1 MLGSLRLF
9 RRHFTILVAAATLTC
24 LGAESG
30 DNCTFRNSPDDFL
43 DAQRRAIEATNSRV
57 RQFPVIRALSRNARI
72 VEATELRWNNF
83 IDQAILGKAA
93 NARVQVAPLST
104 DAEFVRRIYLDLI
117 GRAPKPAEVRAF
129 LQDPNESKRD
139 GLIEY
144 LLSTPDFTYR
154 WANWFGELAQ
164 NNRTSINVNLQ
175 NEGRNSFYE
184 YLRKSVYEEKSVKDM
199 AIEMIA
205 GSGNNYDLGQ
215 TNFMVKTVTPGGPVQ
230 DRYDTAFSRAA
241 TVFLGMGHYDC
252 LLCHDGRGHL
262 EQLSAW
268 GRRSTRLEAYKMS
281 AFFSRSNLTG
291 RGNLGATNPYTNSF
305 DTNDRTTGTYDL
317 NTNYGNRPNRVKN
330 GTLVNLNPEY
340 RDGSTVS
347 NTVAWRDAF
356 ANKLVRDPMFARN
369 MTNRLWKQLF
379 TMGLVEP
386 VDQMDP
392 ARLDPKNP
400 PSDPW
405 TLQATHPELLEELS
419 EFFVNSGYSLKDT
432 VRLIVGS
439 TAYQLSSRYEGEWKL
454 EYVPLFARHYVRRL
468 EGEEIHD
475 TLVDASGLITEYP
488 IGGYGDITLRY
499 AWRMPDAA
507 EPQGNQG
514 NARVFMDYFLRGN
527 RDTSLRSQ
535 QVSIQQRLAL
545 MNDGF
550 IYNRTRVATAPNLA
564 AILKITDNAKMLEEL
579 YLAYLSRVPNDA
591 EKAKGINFLAK
602 ANTAALRSTALE
614 DLAWILLQKT
624 DFLFNY

>member
-1 MLGSLRLF
+1 MY
-9 RRHFTILVAAATLTC
+9 RRHFTILVVAATLTC

-30 DNCTFRNSPDDFL
+30 DNCTFRNAPDDFL

-57 RQFPVIRALSRNARI
+57 RQFPITRALSRNARI
-72 VEATELRWNNF
+72 VEPTELRWNNF
-83 IDQAILGKAA
+83 IDRAILGKAA

-117 GRAPKPAEVRAF
+117 GRAPKPAEIRAF

-139 GLIEY
+139 GLIDY
-144 LLSTPDFTYR
+144 LMSTPDFTYR

-184 YLRKSVYEEKSVKDM
+184 YLRKSVYEEKSIKDM

-262 EQLSAW
+262 EQLSSW

-291 RGNLGATNPYTNSF
+291 RGNMGATNPYSNSF

-330 GTLVNLNPEY
+330 GTLVNISPEY

-400 PSDPW
+400 PPDPW
-405 TLQATHPELLEELS
+405 TLQATHPELLDELS
-419 EFFVNSGYSLKDT
+419 EFFVSSGYSLKDT
-432 VRLIVGS
+432 VRLMVGS
-439 TAYQLSSRYEGEWKL
+439 TAYQLSSRYEGDWKL

-499 AWRMPDAA
+499 AWRMPDAT

-579 YLAYLSRVPNDA
+579 YLAYLARVPNDT
-591 EKAKGINFLAK
+591 EKAKGLDFLAK
-602 ANTAALRSTALE
+602 ATTAALRSVALE